1 MLRRLVMLRFLPVF
15 FASLGTFVLII
26 QMIDLFANIVRYLNQ
41 EVPFASIAHVQAL
54 YMPEAFIFAV
64 PIALVFAVSYTMG
77 SLFAENE
84 LIAVFASGV
93 PIWRFV
99 MPILLLGAALSIA
112 TFLLQELVAIDTH
125 RKRNELS
132 RQLLNITRSF
142 SVSEVTVRTADGR
155 WIYTAD
161 YFNDVTNEL
170 SGVIVLERDRQGR
183 LLRRIDATSAT
194 WEDRFWQLRDA
205 EIVSIDAA
213 GRVERER
220 NALYSDPSLDQ
231 APARFRS
238 GDRSIDELSLPRA
251 GVYIRE
257 LRDAGRDIR
266 GELTVY
272 HERLAFAFTP
282 FVVLFISAGLGGRL
296 KNNVLIWSL
305 GLAVAASV
313 VYYVL
318 GFVGGLAAAGGLVP
332 PAIGAWSG
340 VVLYLAF
347 GVWAFRTAR
356 T

>member
-15 FASLGTFVLII
+15 LASLGTFVLII

-41 EVPFASIAHVQAL
+41 EVPMLAIARVQAL
-54 YMPEAFIFAV
+54 YLPEAFIFAV
-64 PIALVFAVSYTMG
+64 PIALVFAVSYTLG

-93 PIWRFV
+93 PIWRFL
-99 MPILLLGAALSIA
+99 MPILLLGATLSIA

-125 RKRNELS
+125 RRRDELS

-155 WIYTAD
+155 WIYAAD
-161 YFNDVTNEL
+161 FFNDVSSQL
-170 SGVIVLERDRQGR
+170 SSVIIIERDSEGG
-183 LLRRIDATSAT
+183 LIRRIDASSAT
-194 WEDRFWQLRDA
+194 WIGDSWELRDV
-205 EIVSIDAA
+205 EIT
-213 GRVERER
+213 RVDPSGTVLRER
-220 NALYSDPSLDQ
+220 HAVYTDPELNQ
-231 APARFRS
+231 VPERFRS
-238 GDRSIDELSLPRA
+238 GDRSVDELSLA
-251 GVYIRE
+251 QASSYIDE
-257 LRDAGRDIR
+257 LRDAGRDTR
-266 GELTVY
+266 AALTVY

-296 KNNVLIWSL
+296 KGNVLIWSL

-318 GFVGGLAAAGGLVP
+318 GFVGGLAAAGGLLP

-347 GVWAFRTAR
+347 GIWAFRTAR